1 MHAQNDEPT
10 LWLKMVATHKI
21 YIALLRGINVG
32 GKNIIKMSDLKA
44 CFEDMGFESVA
55 TYIQSG
61 NILFDSNHLERESM
75 EDKIRNGLF
84 QNFNYNG
91 TIVLISSDELQQVIT
106 NAPDGFGADYDQNKY
121 DVLYLKKPL
130 TAREALID
138 IPVKEDVDD
147 AFAGPGVV
155 YYRRTADHLSKSRL
169 NKLPSLPIYQKITI
183 RNWKTS
189 NKILEMVGGV
199 GK

>member
-1 MHAQNDEPT
+1 
-10 LWLKMVATHKI
+10 MVKKDAIHNT

-32 GKNIIKMSDLKA
+32 GNNIIKMSDLKA
-44 CFEDMGFESVA
+44 CFEDMGFRSVA

-61 NILFDSNHLERESM
+61 NIVFDSDHHKPETV
-75 EDKIRNGLF
+75 EDIIRNGLY
-84 QNFNYNG
+84 QNFSYNG
-91 TIVLISSDELQQVIT
+91 TVVLISSEELKQVIT
-106 NAPDGFGADYDQNKY
+106 NAPDGFGGDYDRYKY

-130 TAREALID
+130 TALEALED
-138 IPVKEDVDD
+138 IPVKEGIDD

-155 YYRRTADHLSKSRL
+155 YYRRSAEHLSKSRL
-169 NKLPSLPIYQKITI
+169 NKLPSMPVYQHITI

-189 NKILEMVGGV
+189 NKVLEMVGGV